1 MRMVPEVD
9 AKRSRPVCQ
18 DAAVG
23 RVLMRWHTA
32 SRVHQIVMLGM
43 VLATAALSLSSH
55 ASSVRR
61 DTQDDV
67 AVLAAAGVPELAAHL
82 PEVLPASGFVWM
94 PQLSQSGPLLIV
106 VSLPDQRASVYR
118 NGVRIGLTKVSTGR
132 PGFETPTGVF
142 TILQKDREH
151 YSNLYDNAPMP
162 FMQRLTWD
170 GVAMHAGHVADSPA
184 SHGCVRLPYAFSEAL
199 FAVTAR
205 GMTVVV
211 SDVVSDADGDAV
223 PGAEPP
229 ASGRGASVATAPRVM
244 SGGSL
249 PVIGD
254 IPMEVSQPRHSSRQ
268 PDTWAPERAPD
279 GPLVVVASIRDGEI
293 RVMRNA
299 VEIGRAAM
307 TASSDALLGTR
318 AYVMLE
324 GAGSRAGIVAGRPAL
339 RWLEVPLVAGGEQ
352 PVDLHALAATGALT
366 TSPAF
371 AQAVYDALVPGSSL
385 VVTDQPLGPLILTQ
399 LPILTADQ
407 APAPAAAPVPG
418 VLRP

>member
-1 MRMVPEVD
+1 MLLSV
-9 AKRSRPVCQ
+9 A
-18 DAAVG
+18 
-23 RVLMRWHTA
+23 LMT
-32 SRVHQIVMLGM
+32 L
-43 VLATAALSLSSH
+43 LLSSQTI
-55 ASSVRR
+55 AGQRGTP
-61 DTQDDV
+61 DKLTTPLAMV
-67 AVLAAAGVPELAAHL
+67 AAPDIAKQL
-82 PEVLPASGFVWM
+82 PDALPASGFVWM
-94 PQLSQSGPLLIV
+94 PQLSQTGPLLIV

-118 NGVRIGLTKVSTGR
+118 NGVRIGVSKVSTGR

-170 GVAMHAGHVADSPA
+170 GVAMHAGKVPDSPA

-211 SDVVSDADGDAV
+211 SDVVSDAGGDAV
-223 PGAEPP
+223 PGEEPP
-229 ASGRGASVATAPRVM
+229 ASGRGVPADNATRVV
-244 SGGSL
+244 SGAAL
-249 PVIGD
+249 PVIGGTA
-254 IPMEVSQPRHSSRQ
+254 IVATQPRRSGRQ

-318 AYVMLE
+318 AYVMLD
-324 GAGSRAGIVAGRPAL
+324 GAGTGAGIVAGRPAL
-339 RWLEVPLVAGGEQ
+339 RWLEVPLVAGSREQ
-352 PVDLHALAATGALT
+352 AVDLHALAATGALT

-385 VVTDQPLGPLILTQ
+385 VVTDQPLGPLIHAQ
-399 LPILTADQ
+399 MPILTADQ
-407 APAPAAAPVPG
+407 APQPAQVPTPRAP
-418 VLRP
+418 R